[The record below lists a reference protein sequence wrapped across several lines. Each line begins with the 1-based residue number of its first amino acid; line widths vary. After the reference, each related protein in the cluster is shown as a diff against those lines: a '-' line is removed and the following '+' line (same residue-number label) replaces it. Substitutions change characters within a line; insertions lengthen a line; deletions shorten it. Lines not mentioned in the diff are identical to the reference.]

1 MRKIFYALICIQI
14 SFLLLLCGCTRKET
28 TKQGFEYYITSGY
41 NYTLK
46 DGKAVLIEKTV
57 NKDDEIIN
65 LPDEIDGYPVIGIGR
80 YHYTFITEKQQEEC
94 LRIMK
99 VSKRSYCHQN
109 WKC

>member
-46 DGKAVLIEKTV
+46 DGIEQMIM
-57 NKDDEIIN
+57 NEIEEVKEVRNIN
-65 LPDEIDGYPVIGIGR
+65 E
-80 YHYTFITEKQQEEC
+80 
-94 LRIMK
+94 
-99 VSKRSYCHQN
+99 N
-109 WKC
+109 